1 MLYENKHSV
10 NGLCKLSIFQAVLCP
25 MKPARFSIKNDMSE
39 LFIGERDSHRLGMTV
54 HRLHIIGIRASLPGA
69 KPESEKK

>member
-1 MLYENKHSV
+1 
-10 NGLCKLSIFQAVLCP
+10 

-39 LFIGERDSHRLGMTV
+39 LCIGERDSHRLCLSGRDDVYIEM
-54 HRLHIIGIRASLPGA
+54 GASLPGA